1 MRNTT
6 AFRLISLIVFL
17 LMLGTAGRTT
27 AAAQA
32 SSERDYQAYHQ
43 ETMNVPNGAQRM
55 TLLPELTQYG
65 TAEMNPDGTI
75 HVSDDG
81 IMSFS
86 FQLPEAG
93 RYQICVLYHSDL
105 DERNDI
111 EMAMQLNGEI
121 PFAEAKS
128 LKMYRAWRSDGEITQ
143 TNQGDDITPEQVL
156 TADSCR
162 WFAKDSDG
170 LYSAPFELA
179 LSSGT
184 NTLTFIFQRGGITI
198 EQLEL
203 IPVEELLDYAA
214 YCEQHQD
221 AVEANL
227 PDGMLIF
234 EAENAYRTSSPSLA
248 PIYDKSSVATTPSS
262 ASKLRLNTI
271 GSSNWKNQGQWIEWK
286 IDVPSDGLYGLAFR
300 YRQNLSEGFFSSR
313 ALTIDGETPFAE
325 LEDIHFEYDDRWQVL
340 RLGNAEK
347 AYQIYLTQGRHILRM
362 EVTSG
367 IMAQYIRQLK
377 NLVFEQNE
385 LYRKII
391 MITGSSPDI
400 FQDYNLKESV
410 PGMVD
415 TLLESAVQ
423 LRTMADGIEALGS
436 SNNGEASFLRSVAYQ
451 MEDIAHRPET
461 MKERLDTFKSNL
473 SALATWMLEL
483 KDQPLELDKIY
494 LLNPQTQT
502 PAADAGL
509 LDRIAYGTQSFL
521 SSFTRDYSN
530 LGNVYEDEDART
542 LRVWIVGGRD
552 QAQVAKN
559 LIDNRFVARTG
570 IAVNLE
576 LVQGGLTE
584 AILSGDAPDVIMNLG
599 RSDPVNLGVRG
610 ALVDLTTFEDYE
622 EVAQRF
628 TSEANVP
635 YTYQGAAYALPV
647 TQNFCMMFYRTD
659 VFEELG
665 LEVPETWDDFFR
677 VARILQRA
685 NLQVGVPIASGT
697 AMGGYDLFT
706 AFLYQGGGSLLNEA
720 QDAAVLDTPEAIEA
734 FTKWTNLFVDMGLP
748 LSYDF
753 YSRFRTGEMP
763 LAIQSYTQYNLL
775 MTSAPDLTNLW
786 AMAPLPGTRQEDGTI
801 DRRIMA
807 SGTACGISASCQDQ
821 DAAWQFLKWWT
832 ECETQYQYGTQLETL
847 MGAAVRYDT
856 ANLEALALLPW
867 SRAEYEALS
876 TQMAQIQELPEIP
889 ASYFIYRSLCNAF
902 RKVAYNT
909 DVNPRETIVD
919 YNLQINKEINRKL
932 AEFENN

>member
-1 MRNTT
+1 M
-6 AFRLISLIVFL
+6 
-17 LMLGTAGRTT
+17 
-27 AAAQA
+27 
-32 SSERDYQAYHQ
+32 
-43 ETMNVPNGAQRM
+43 
-55 TLLPELTQYG
+55 
-65 TAEMNPDGTI
+65 
-75 HVSDDG
+75 
-81 IMSFS
+81 
-86 FQLPEAG
+86 
-93 RYQICVLYHSDL
+93 
-105 DERNDI
+105 
-111 EMAMQLNGEI
+111 
-121 PFAEAKS
+121 
-128 LKMYRAWRSDGEITQ
+128 
-143 TNQGDDITPEQVL
+143 
-156 TADSCR
+156 
-162 WFAKDSDG
+162 
-170 LYSAPFELA
+170 
-179 LSSGT
+179 
-184 NTLTFIFQRGGITI
+184 
-198 EQLEL
+198 
-203 IPVEELLDYAA
+203 
-214 YCEQHQD
+214 
-221 AVEANL
+221 
-227 PDGMLIF
+227 
-234 EAENAYRTSSPSLA
+234 
-248 PIYDKSSVATTPSS
+248 
-262 ASKLRLNTI
+262 
-271 GSSNWKNQGQWIEWK
+271 
-286 IDVPSDGLYGLAFR
+286 
-300 YRQNLSEGFFSSR
+300 
-313 ALTIDGETPFAE
+313 
-325 LEDIHFEYDDRWQVL
+325 
-340 RLGNAEK
+340 
-347 AYQIYLTQGRHILRM
+347 
-362 EVTSG
+362 
-367 IMAQYIRQLK
+367 
-377 NLVFEQNE
+377 
-385 LYRKII
+385 
-391 MITGSSPDI
+391 
-400 FQDYNLKESV
+400 
-410 PGMVD
+410 
-415 TLLESAVQ
+415 
-423 LRTMADGIEALGS
+423 
-436 SNNGEASFLRSVAYQ
+436 
-451 MEDIAHRPET
+451 
-461 MKERLDTFKSNL
+461 
-473 SALATWMLEL
+473 
-483 KDQPLELDKIY
+483 
-494 LLNPQTQT
+494 
-502 PAADAGL
+502 
-509 LDRIAYGTQSFL
+509 
-521 SSFTRDYSN
+521 
-530 LGNVYEDEDART
+530 
-542 LRVWIVGGRD
+542 
-552 QAQVAKN
+552 AKN

>member
-1 MRNTT
+1 MKRNAVVFRTICLVVSLL
-6 AFRLISLIVFL
+6 AFIL
-17 LMLGTAGRTT
+17 LYP
-27 AAAQA
+27 AALA
-32 SSERDYQAYHQ
+32 EEKTDYSAYRQ
-43 ETMNVPNGAQRM
+43 TLEDVPRGAQSIV
-55 TLLPELTQYG
+55 L
-65 TAEMNPDGTI
+65 TAEEAQCGVGTEIMPEGAI
-75 HVSDDG
+75 HIADDG
-81 IMSFS
+81 MVSFS
-86 FQLPEAG
+86 FSVPAAVK
-93 RYQICVLYHSDL
+93 YQISLTCRSDL

-111 EMAMQLNGEI
+111 DFSMQVNGQS
-121 PFAEAKS
+121 PFNEAET
-128 LKMYRAWRSDGEITQ
+128 LKMYRVWKSQGEITRN
-143 TNQGDDITPEQVL
+143 NQGDDITPEQVL
-156 TADSCR
+156 TGEAYD
-162 WFAKDSDG
+162 WLLKDSDG
-170 LYSAPFELA
+170 LYNEAFEV
-179 LSSGT
+179 GFEQGE
-184 NTLTFIFQRGGITI
+184 NTLSFSFRRGGISI
-198 EQLEL
+198 ERITLT
-203 IPVEELLDYAA
+203 PAASPSDYAA
-214 YCEQHQD
+214 YSVQHANASD
-221 AVEANL
+221 AVMA
-227 PDGMLIF
+227 DGMLIF

-262 ASKLRLNTI
+262 SSHLRLNTI
-271 GSSNWKNQGQWIEWK
+271 GSNNWEDTGHWIEWE
-286 IDVPSDGLYGLAFR
+286 IEVPSDGLYNLAFR

-313 ALTIDGETPFAE
+313 LLTIDGQTPFAE
-325 LEDIHFEYDDRWQVL
+325 LSDVHFEYDDSWQVL
-340 RLGNAEK
+340 RLGNAYA
-347 AYQIYLTQGRHILRM
+347 AYAIYLTQGRHVLRL

-367 IMAQYIRQLK
+367 VMAQYIKELQD
-377 NLVFEQNE
+377 LVFELNE
-385 LYRKII
+385 LYRKVI

-415 TLLESAVQ
+415 TLNASAVS
-423 LRTMADGIEALGS
+423 LRAMADGIEALGS
-436 SNNGEASFLRSVAYQ
+436 SDNGQASYLRSVAYQ
-451 MEDIAHRPET
+451 MEDIARRPET

-483 KDQPLELDKIY
+483 KDQPLELDKIF
-494 LLNPQTQT
+494 LLSPDTET
-502 PAADAGL
+502 PAADAKFSERL
-509 LDRIAYGTQSFL
+509 IYGTKAFL

-530 LGNVYEDEDART
+530 LGNVYEGEDLRS

-559 LIDNRFVARTG
+559 LIDNRFVSQTG

-610 ALVDLTTFEDYE
+610 ALVDLTQFSDYE
-622 EVAQRF
+622 EVTKRF
-628 TSEANVP
+628 TSEASVP
-635 YTYQGAAYALPV
+635 YTYKGAAYALPV

-665 LEVPETWDDFFR
+665 LDVPETWDDFFR

-720 QDAAVLDTPEAIEA
+720 QDAAVLDSPEAIEA

-786 AMAPLPGTRQEDGTI
+786 AMAPLPGTRQEDGSI
-801 DRRIMA
+801 DRSIMA
-807 SGTACGISASCQDQ
+807 SGTACGISTSCQDQ
-821 DAAWQFLKWWT
+821 DAAWEFLKWWT
-832 ECETQYQYGTQLETL
+832 DGETQYQYGTQLETL

-856 ANLEALALLPW
+856 ANLEALSLLPW
-867 SRAEYEALS
+867 SRSEYEALS
-876 TQMAQIQELPEIP
+876 AQMAQVKELPEIP
-889 ASYFIYRSLCNAF
+889 ASYFIYRSLSNAF

-909 DVNPRETIVD
+909 DVNPREAIVD
-919 YNLQINKEINRKL
+919 YNLQINKEIKRKL
-932 AEFENN
+932 AEFEP

>member
-1 MRNTT
+1 MKRN
-6 AFRLISLIVFL
+6 AVVFRAIILVVSLLTSV
-17 LMLGTAGRTT
+17 MLYSSAL
-27 AAAQA
+27 AA
-32 SSERDYQAYHQ
+32 EKMDYSAYHRALAD
-43 ETMNVPNGAQRM
+43 VPCGAQSIVLTVGESQCGAGAEIM
-55 TLLPELTQYG
+55 PEG
-65 TAEMNPDGTI
+65 AI
-75 HVSDDG
+75 HIADDG
-81 IMSFS
+81 MVSFS
-86 FQLPEAG
+86 FFVPAAAK
-93 RYQICVLYHSDL
+93 YQISITCRSDL

-111 EMAMQLNGEI
+111 DFSMQVNGQS
-121 PFAEAKS
+121 PFSEAET
-128 LKMYRAWRSDGEITQ
+128 LKMYRVWKSQGEITRN
-143 TNQGDDITPEQVL
+143 NQGDDITPEQVL
-156 TADSCR
+156 TGEAYD
-162 WFAKDSDG
+162 WLLKDNDG
-170 LYSAPFELA
+170 LYNEAFEV
-179 LSSGT
+179 GFEQGE
-184 NTLTFIFQRGGITI
+184 NTLSFSFRRGGISI
-198 EQLEL
+198 ERIALTPAASL
-203 IPVEELLDYAA
+203 NDYAA
-214 YCEQHQD
+214 YSVQHAKASD
-221 AVEANL
+221 AVMT
-227 PDGMLIF
+227 DGMMIF
-234 EAENAYRTSSPSLA
+234 EAENTYRTSSPSLA

-262 ASKLRLNTI
+262 PSHLRLNTI
-271 GSSNWKNQGQWIEWK
+271 GSNNWEDTGHWIEWE
-286 IDVPSDGLYGLAFR
+286 IEAPSDGLYNLAFR

-313 ALTIDGETPFAE
+313 LLTIDGQMPFAE
-325 LEDIHFEYDDRWQVL
+325 LSDVHFEYDDSWQVL
-340 RLGNAEK
+340 RLGDEDG
-347 AYQIYLTQGRHILRM
+347 AYAIYLTQGRHVLRL

-367 IMAQYIRQLK
+367 VMAQYIRELQD
-377 NLVFEQNE
+377 LVFDLNE
-385 LYRKII
+385 LYRKVI

-410 PGMVD
+410 PGMIS
-415 TLLESAVQ
+415 TLNASAVS
-423 LRTMADGIEALGS
+423 LRAMADGIEALGAS
-436 SNNGEASFLRSVAYQ
+436 DNGQASYLRSVAYQ
-451 MEDIAHRPET
+451 MEDIARRPET

-483 KDQPLELDKIY
+483 KDQPLELDKIF
-494 LLNPQTQT
+494 LLSPETET
-502 PAADAGL
+502 PSADAQFA
-509 LDRIAYGTQSFL
+509 DRLIYGTKAFL

-530 LGNVYEDEDART
+530 LGNVYEGENMRS

-559 LIDNRFVARTG
+559 LIDNRFVSQTG

-610 ALVDLTTFEDYE
+610 ALVDLTQFSDYE
-622 EVAQRF
+622 EITKRF
-628 TSEANVP
+628 TAEASVP

-720 QDAAVLDTPEAIEA
+720 QDAAVLDSPEAIEA

-786 AMAPLPGTRQEDGTI
+786 AMAPLPGTRQEDGSI
-801 DRRIMA
+801 DRSIMA
-807 SGTACGISASCQDQ
+807 SGTACGISTSCQDQ
-821 DAAWQFLKWWT
+821 DAAWEFLKWWT
-832 ECETQYQYGTQLETL
+832 DGETQYQYGTQLETL

-856 ANLEALALLPW
+856 ANLEALSLLPW
-867 SRAEYEALS
+867 SRSEYEALS
-876 TQMAQIQELPEIP
+876 TQMAQVKELPEIP
-889 ASYFIYRSLCNAF
+889 ASYFIYRSLSNAF

-909 DVNPRETIVD
+909 DVNPREAIVD
-919 YNLQINKEINRKL
+919 YNLQINKEIKRKL
-932 AEFENN
+932 AEFEQ

>member
-1 MRNTT
+1 MKRN
-6 AFRLISLIVFL
+6 AVVFRIISLIVSFL
-17 LMLGTAGRTT
+17 ALGGLYPAALAGEKMDYTAYC
-27 AAAQA
+27 QA
-32 SSERDYQAYHQ
+32 LADAPR
-43 ETMNVPNGAQRM
+43 GAESV
-55 TLLPELTQYG
+55 LLENESARCG
-65 TAEMNPDGTI
+65 AGAEILPDDAI
-75 HVSDDG
+75 HVADDG
-81 IMSFS
+81 VVSFAFS
-86 FQLPEAG
+86 LPEAAK
-93 RYQICVLYHSDL
+93 YQISITCRSDL

-111 EMAMQLNGEI
+111 DFSMQVNGQS
-121 PFAEAKS
+121 PFSEAETLKIYRVWKS
-128 LKMYRAWRSDGEITQ
+128 QGEITRN
-143 TNQGDDITPEQVL
+143 NQGDDITPEQVL
-156 TADSCR
+156 TGEAYAWR
-162 WFAKDSDG
+162 LRDSDG
-170 LYSAPFELA
+170 LYNEAFEV
-179 LSSGT
+179 GFEQGE
-184 NTLTFIFQRGGITI
+184 NTLSFSFRRGGMAI
-198 EQLEL
+198 EQIKLTPAAAL
-203 IPVEELLDYAA
+203 DDYAA
-214 YCEQHQD
+214 YRARYAD
-221 AVEANL
+221 A
-227 PDGMLIF
+227 PDGVLEGGALIF

-248 PIYDKSSVATTPSS
+248 PIYDKSSAATTPSS
-262 ASKLRLNTI
+262 PSHLRLNTI
-271 GSSNWKNQGQWIEWK
+271 GSNNWEDTGHWIEWE
-286 IDVPSDGLYGLAFR
+286 IDAPSDGLYNLAFR

-313 ALTIDGETPFAE
+313 LLTIDGQTPFDE
-325 LEDIHFEYDDRWQVL
+325 LSDVHFEYDDGWQVL
-340 RLGNAEK
+340 RLGDEK
-347 AYQIYLTQGRHILRM
+347 GAYGVYLTQGRHVLRL

-367 IMAQYIRQLK
+367 VMAQYIKELQD
-377 NLVFEQNE
+377 LVFELNE
-385 LYRKII
+385 LYRKVI

-410 PGMVD
+410 PGMID
-415 TLLESAVQ
+415 TLNASAVS
-423 LRTMADGIEALGS
+423 LRAMADGIEALGAS
-436 SNNGEASFLRSVAYQ
+436 DNGQASYLRSVAYQ
-451 MEDIAHRPET
+451 MEDIARRPET

-483 KDQPLELDKIY
+483 KDQPLELDKIF
-494 LLNPQTQT
+494 LLSPEAET
-502 PAADAGL
+502 PSADAQFA
-509 LDRIAYGTQSFL
+509 DRLIYGTQAFL

-530 LGNVYEDEDART
+530 LGNVYEGDNMRS

-559 LIDNRFVARTG
+559 LIDNRFVSKTG

-584 AILSGDAPDVIMNLG
+584 AILSGDAPDIIMNLG

-610 ALVDLTTFEDYE
+610 ALVDLTQFSDYE
-622 EVAQRF
+622 EVIKRF
-628 TSEANVP
+628 TAEASVP

-665 LEVPETWDDFFR
+665 LDVPETWDDFFR

-720 QDAAVLDTPEAIEA
+720 QDAAVLDSPEAIEA
-734 FTKWTNLFVDMGLP
+734 FTQWTNLFVDMGLP

-786 AMAPLPGTRQEDGTI
+786 AMAPLPGTRREDGTI
-801 DRRIMA
+801 DRSIMA
-807 SGTACGISASCQDQ
+807 SGTASGISTSCQDQ
-821 DAAWQFLKWWT
+821 DAAWEFLKWWT
-832 ECETQYQYGTQLETL
+832 DGETQYQYGTQLETL

-876 TQMAQIQELPEIP
+876 AQMAQVKELPEIP
-889 ASYFIYRSLCNAF
+889 ASYFIYRSLSNAF

-909 DVNPRETIVD
+909 DVNPREAIVD
-919 YNLQINKEINRKL
+919 YNLQINKEIKRKL
-932 AEFENN
+932 AEFEQ